1 MDQQTILLTILG
13 MMAVTYIP
21 RALPVLA
28 LARRTLPDAVIRWL
42 GFIPVAV
49 LSAMLV
55 PALVAPEKFLDF
67 SLRNIFL
74 WAAVPT
80 FLVCWKTRSFMGAV
94 VTGMACV
101 ALGRLLLGGA

>member
-1 MDQQTILLTILG
+1 MDQQTIFLTLLG

-28 LARRTLPDAVIRWL
+28 LSRRALPDTVIRWL

-49 LSAMLV
+49 LSAMLL
-55 PALVAPEKFLDF
+55 PSLVAPEKALDF
-67 SLRNIFL
+67 SSDIFL
-74 WAAVPT
+74 WAALPT
-80 FLVCWKTRSFMGAV
+80 FLVSWKTRSFVGAV

-101 ALGRLLLGGA
+101 ALGRLL

>member
-1 MDQQTILLTILG
+1 MDQQTIFLTILG

-28 LARRTLPDAVIRWL
+28 LARRTLPEPVIRWL

-55 PALVAPEKFLDF
+55 PSLVAGGGSLDF
-67 SLRNIFL
+67 SLDNIFL
-74 WAAVPT
+74 
-80 FLVCWKTRSFMGAV
+80 
-94 VTGMACV
+94 
-101 ALGRLLLGGA
+101 

>member
-1 MDQQTILLTILG
+1 MDQQTIFLTILG

-28 LARRTLPDAVIRWL
+28 LARRTLPEPVIRWL

-55 PALVAPEKFLDF
+55 PSLVAGGGSLDF
-67 SLRNIFL
+67 SLDNIFL
-74 WAAVPT
+74 WAALPT
-80 FLVCWKTRSFMGAV
+80 FLVCWKTGSFVGAV
-94 VTGMACV
+94 VTGMGCV
-101 ALGRLLLGGA
+101 AAGRLFLS

>member
-1 MDQQTILLTILG
+1 MDQQTIFLTIVG

-28 LARRTLPDAVIRWL
+28 LARRALPESVIRWL

-55 PALVAPEKFLDF
+55 PSLIASKEGLDF
-67 SLRNIFL
+67 STNNIFL
-74 WAAVPT
+74 WAALPT
-80 FLVCWKTRSFMGAV
+80 FLVCWKTKSFVGAV
-94 VTGMACV
+94 VTGMGCV
-101 ALGRLLLGGA
+101 ALGRAFLL

>member
-1 MDQQTILLTILG
+1 MDQQTIFLTIVG

-28 LARRTLPDAVIRWL
+28 LARRALPESVIRWL

-55 PALVAPEKFLDF
+55 PSLIASKEGLDF
-67 SLRNIFL
+67 STNNIFL
-74 WAAVPT
+74 WAALPT
-80 FLVCWKTRSFMGAV
+80 FLVCWKTKSFVGTV
-94 VTGMACV
+94 VTGMGCV
-101 ALGRLLLGGA
+101 ALGRAFLL

>member
-1 MDQQTILLTILG
+1 MDQQTIFLTIIG

-28 LARRTLPDAVIRWL
+28 LARRSLPEPVIRWL

-55 PALVAPEKFLDF
+55 PSLVAGGGSLDF
-67 SLRNIFL
+67 SPDNIFL
-74 WAAVPT
+74 WASVPT
-80 FLVCWKTRSFMGAV
+80 ALVCWKTRSFVGAV

-101 ALGRLLLGGA
+101 ALGRLFLA

>member
-1 MDQQTILLTILG
+1 MDQQTIFLTIVG

-28 LARRTLPDAVIRWL
+28 LARRSLPEAVIRWL

-55 PALVAPEKFLDF
+55 PSLIASKEGLDF
-67 SLRNIFL
+67 STNNIFL
-74 WAAVPT
+74 WAALPT
-80 FLVCWKTRSFMGAV
+80 FLVCWKTKSFVGAV
-94 VTGMACV
+94 VTGMGCV
-101 ALGRLLLGGA
+101 ALGRYLLP

>member
-1 MDQQTILLTILG
+1 MDQQTIFLTLLG

-28 LARRTLPDAVIRWL
+28 LSRRALPETVIRWL

-49 LSAMLV
+49 LSAMLL
-55 PALVAPEKFLDF
+55 PSLVAPEKALDF
-67 SLRNIFL
+67 PSDNIFL
-74 WAAVPT
+74 WAALPT
-80 FLVCWKTRSFMGAV
+80 FLVSWKTRSFVGAV

-101 ALGRLLLGGA
+101 ALGRLL

>member
-1 MDQQTILLTILG
+1 MDQETIFLTILG

-28 LARRTLPDAVIRWL
+28 LARRTLPEPVIRWL

-49 LSAMLV
+49 LAAMLV
-55 PALVAPEKFLDF
+55 PSLVAPEKALDF
-67 SLRNIFL
+67 SFRNIFL

-80 FLVCWKTRSFMGAV
+80 FLVCWKTRSFVGAV
-94 VTGMACV
+94 VTGMGCV
-101 ALGRLLLGGA
+101 ALGRLFLT